1 MPGMCSVVQNL
12 ANNTS
17 NQNETGS
24 DQTDIDLQKLAE
36 KIFEKLRSELEIE
49 NERLGRSW
57 DR

>member
-1 MPGMCSVVQNL
+1 MCSVVQNL